1 MLQRDG
7 FFVYINH
14 FLILLFPRNSSI
26 SLSSV
31 FNFRLP
37 SIASL
42 ASMSAP
48 RSSVV
53 ISLSFITAMIATS
66 FLQNYKKV
74 IEYGWFFSK
83 NLK

>member
-1 MLQRDG
+1 MRHFPYG
-7 FFVYINH
+7 FV
-14 FLILLFPRNSSI
+14 SSFSSTI
-26 SLSSV
+26 RLSSV

-37 SIASL
+37 SIDSL

-48 RSSVV
+48 RRSVI
-53 ISLSFITAMIATS
+53 ISLSFIIAMIATS
-66 FLQNYKKV
+66 ILQNYKKV

>member
-1 MLQRDG
+1 M
-7 FFVYINH
+7 
-14 FLILLFPRNSSI
+14 PCSI
-26 SLSSV
+26 SPYSFTSSFNSTISMSSV

-53 ISLSFITAMIATS
+53 ISLSFITAMFATS
-66 FLQNYKKV
+66 SLQNYEKV
-74 IEYGWFFSK
+74 IEYSRFFSK

>member
-1 MLQRDG
+1 MKEYT
-7 FFVYINH
+7 FFNRIH
-14 FLILLFPRNSSI
+14 TSSYYFI
-26 SLSSV
+26 FFQVLNQPV
-31 FNFRLP
+31 MP
-37 SIASL
+37 SIDSL

-66 FLQNYKKV
+66 SLQNYEKV
-74 IEYGWFFSK
+74 IEYSRFFSK

>member
-1 MLQRDG
+1 MKHLPYS
-7 FFVYINH
+7 FTSSF
-14 FLILLFPRNSSI
+14 NSTI

-37 SIASL
+37 SIDSL

-48 RSSVV
+48 RRSVV